1 MLFNDQRIWSISLVE
16 GREEF
21 FPWPPALSQRLFGS
35 AEVAVENSADGEVL
49 ARQWL
54 VFDDSGTTFR
64 FEDARGRPL
73 MLNKWLRPKPMLAD
87 GSRSDLRNELLQVLI
102 SVRDTLESLHHRVF
116 VVGGTALGPYRDGDL
131 LAHDDDADVAV
142 FLEDGHPSAVAR
154 SMMRLS
160 KELRALG
167 YRVRVHSFAHLQV
180 YPPPRQGLDDAL
192 YVDVFAA
199 YFSRGNLCQ
208 PFHVRGPF
216 KRKQLL
222 PFRQLSIRGESF
234 HAPADVEA
242 WLAMNYDEN
251 WRTPQPGFQL
261 VTPSATARRFNS
273 QFGSF
278 NMHRHFWE
286 LLATEH
292 PDEVNYERLAGADL
306 NVRLPSRTV
315 VNVGCGT
322 KADLPPSVSTLPDSV
337 IVGIDY
343 SDASRERASGDLEPE
358 VFDVSFANYNAVLH
372 FVGLLPAGAFDIY
385 AGFVAEGQDPRRRKA
400 GFWPLLRM
408 AVKSGGLGTI
418 DFLDSLAENYSFDD
432 PRTWHLQLDEL
443 AREAD
448 GFGLA
453 VIPVG
458 SGRVIV
464 SGRERTYTRV
474 KIECRSMGG
483 HPPGVTSP
491 AFEGNSTSLMKEVKR
506 MLRRMKS
513 ALASFGRSVPPEIA
527 SEIVRLNAEIDELRE
542 DQRRVSE
549 LADIVEELVL
559 GSRTGNGRP
568 NDDGAPGVAG
578 SVEGPA

>member
-1 MLFNDQRIWSISLVE
+1 
-16 GREEF
+16 
-21 FPWPPALSQRLFGS
+21 
-35 AEVAVENSADGEVL
+35 
-49 ARQWL
+49 
-54 VFDDSGTTFR
+54 
-64 FEDARGRPL
+64 

-87 GSRSDLRNELLQVLI
+87 GAGSDLRNELLRVLM
-102 SVRDTLESLHHRVF
+102 SVRDALESLNHRVF

-154 SMMRLS
+154 SIMRLS
-160 KELRALG
+160 KDLRALG

-180 YPPPRQGLDDAL
+180 YPPPRQSLDDSL

-199 YFSRGNLCQ
+199 YFSLGNLCQ

-216 KRKQLL
+216 KRNQLL
-222 PFRQLSIRGESF
+222 PFRDLPIRGESF
-234 HAPADVEA
+234 NAPADLEA
-242 WLAMNYDEN
+242 WLEMNYDEN

-261 VTPSATARRFNS
+261 VTPPATARRFNS

-292 PDEVNYERLAGADL
+292 PEEVNYARLANVDL
-306 NVRLPSRTV
+306 DVRLTSRTV
-315 VNVGCGT
+315 VNLGCGT
-322 KADLPPSVSTLPDSV
+322 KVDLPSSVSTLPGSV
-337 IVGIDY
+337 VVGIDY
-343 SDASRERASGDLEPE
+343 SDAARECARGELQPE

-372 FVGLLPAGAFDIY
+372 FVATLPAGAFDVF

-400 GFWPLLRM
+400 GFWPMMRM

-432 PRTWHLQLDEL
+432 PRTWHLHLDEL
-443 AREAD
+443 AREAS

-453 VIPVG
+453 VIPIG
-458 SGRVIV
+458 SGRVMV
-464 SGRERTYTRV
+464 SDRERTYTRV
-474 KIECRSMGG
+474 KIECRSAGAQ
-483 HPPGVTSP
+483 SP
-491 AFEGNSTSLMKEVKR
+491 VAISPVSEGKSTSLMKEVKR
-506 MLRRMKS
+506 MLRRLRS
-513 ALASFGRSVPPEIA
+513 AFASFRRSVAPAEVA
-527 SEIVRLNAEIDELRE
+527 SEIARLNAEIDELRE

-549 LADIVEELVL
+549 LADMVEELVL
-559 GSRTGNGRP
+559 ASRAGNGHP
-568 NDDGAPGVAG
+568 NDDGAPRVTG